1 MPARGAAR
9 RQPAA
14 PGDVRTGGLRLLR
27 GARDLARQAAGLP
40 ESTARVITAFGPL
53 ISKFGGEA
61 HIGEAEFSRDVDRIF
76 EALYAHPLTEKTRTV
91 TAYLR
96 SRNFLPNE
104 GSTESLIHYVVR
116 ESVARSPIP
125 VPQAIVDEFWTF
137 FHELMSD
144 PELRGLADLG
154 LDITRLILKT
164 YEPLLVEVINELKDI
179 YYSNQNRMDALLRR
193 VQVVRGDLKIIRRQI
208 KALRYIK
215 PFFQADP
222 KDYRAQAQI
231 VAKMV
236 REFGPFFIKMAQ
248 VAAATANFLPEEIA
262 RELPPMSAQ
271 EARAALI
278 ESFGRPPEDIY
289 FGFDAERPI
298 KSGSIGS
305 VYLAKKPFT
314 VNGVEHLV
322 PVIIKIGRHNLDR
335 EFLMGK
341 TSIGLMLVSS
351 QYWAPHGK
359 LTPFLKAM
367 TEQIDGFVEGFRGEL
382 QFERE
387 AEVQAAFSRR
397 ARSSTVWR
405 VPEVYRAT
413 PRVIEMEYV
422 EGAVNISR
430 AVQHFRPADPL
441 AYRREL
447 ARKFLFTILSQ
458 LFVYQELHGDL
469 HPGNVMV
476 DRAGRLHLIDW
487 GNTVQLAGKVMPA
500 LDYLKGALVADV
512 DLLTDALIA
521 ISTEP
526 EAAQAR
532 RGEIREALA
541 RTLQKKQIR
550 PLSYTFAWTL
560 YREGPEGWLKRANTL
575 LQLASNTQ
583 QLGLVLRGEYLHLSR
598 SLTAMIATLGGLYEG
613 VPLTERGSWYAGVLP
628 DRITIYRNGARG
640 NLRQASGCS
649 PKRRLNRQV
658 PPHAIQD
665 MEPGPPAAGTAG
677 AAAPDRADPGH
688 PLHAGNGPSGGQPAH
703 LAASTAVGL
712 GNHDEHGLRRRQPL
726 EPSGDG
732 DVRDHHAVH
741 RPVPGLS
748 DLPGP
753 HAAVFRGQ
761 VRGSPAAGA
770 AADGRTGAV
779 LPLRTRHRVAG
790 GGVRKREQPVCHS
803 GRGHESGAQPA

>member
-1 MPARGAAR
+1 VPKPTTPRKPRARARPPGGAAAVAPKVPARGAAR

-40 ESTARVITAFGPL
+40 ESTARVISAFGPL

-262 RELPPMSAQ
+262 RELAVFQEDVPPMSAQ

-314 VNGVEHLV
+314 INGVEQLV

-387 AEVQAAFSRR
+387 AEVQAAFARR
-397 ARSSTVWR
+397 ARTSTVWR

-487 GNTVQLAGKVMPA
+487 GNTVQLAGKVKPV
-500 LDYLKGALVADV
+500 LDYLKGALVADA

-560 YREGPEGWLKRANTL
+560 YREGPDGWLKRANTL

-613 VPLTERGSWYAGVLP
+613 VPRW
-628 DRITIYRNGARG
+628 R
-640 NLRQASGCS
+640 
-649 PKRRLNRQV
+649 
-658 PPHAIQD
+658 
-665 MEPGPPAAGTAG
+665 AG
-677 AAAPDRADPGH
+677 ADLLIAINTFPARALKDYLRGVHAERLQATVQRSAH
-688 PLHAGNGPSGGQPAH
+688 P
-703 LAASTAVGL
+703 
-712 GNHDEHGLRRRQPL
+712 
-726 EPSGDG
+726 
-732 DVRDHHAVH
+732 
-741 RPVPGLS
+741 PV
-748 DLPGP
+748 
-753 HAAVFRGQ
+753 
-761 VRGSPAAGA
+761 
-770 AADGRTGAV
+770 
-779 LPLRTRHRVAG
+779 RVA
-790 GGVRKREQPVCHS
+790 
-803 GRGHESGAQPA
+803 A

>member
-1 MPARGAAR
+1 VPARGAAR

-53 ISKFGGEA
+53 ISKFGGET

-262 RELPPMSAQ
+262 RELAVFQEDVPPMSAQ

-430 AVQHFRPADPL
+430 AVQHFRPADPGGL
-441 AYRREL
+441 PARTGPQVLVHHPEPAVRLPGAARRP
-447 ARKFLFTILSQ
+447 APGQR
-458 LFVYQELHGDL
+458 HGG
-469 HPGNVMV
+469 PRRPAAP
-476 DRAGRLHLIDW
+476 DRLGQHGAAGRQ
-487 GNTVQLAGKVMPA
+487 GPAGARLPEGRSGGRCRPA
-500 LDYLKGALVADV
+500 DRCADCHQHRPRGRTSASRRDPRDAGAHA
-512 DLLTDALIA
+512 
-521 ISTEP
+521 
-526 EAAQAR
+526 AR
-532 RGEIREALA
+532 RSRSS
-541 RTLQKKQIR
+541 
-550 PLSYTFAWTL
+550 PLSYDFAWTL

-613 VPLTERGSWYAGVLP
+613 VPRW
-628 DRITIYRNGARG
+628 R
-640 NLRQASGCS
+640 
-649 PKRRLNRQV
+649 
-658 PPHAIQD
+658 
-665 MEPGPPAAGTAG
+665 AG
-677 AAAPDRADPGH
+677 ADLLIAINTFPARALKDYLRGVHAERLQATVQRSAH
-688 PLHAGNGPSGGQPAH
+688 P
-703 LAASTAVGL
+703 
-712 GNHDEHGLRRRQPL
+712 
-726 EPSGDG
+726 
-732 DVRDHHAVH
+732 
-741 RPVPGLS
+741 PV
-748 DLPGP
+748 
-753 HAAVFRGQ
+753 
-761 VRGSPAAGA
+761 
-770 AADGRTGAV
+770 
-779 LPLRTRHRVAG
+779 RVA
-790 GGVRKREQPVCHS
+790 
-803 GRGHESGAQPA
+803 A

>member
-1 MPARGAAR
+1 MPKPTTPRKPRARARPSGGAAAVAPKVPARGAAR

-53 ISKFGGEA
+53 IRKFGGET

-125 VPQAIVDEFWTF
+125 VPQQIVDEFWTF
-137 FHELMSD
+137 FNELMSD

-154 LDITRLILKT
+154 LDITRLVLKA

-208 KALRYIK
+208 RALRYIK

-262 RELPPMSAQ
+262 RELAVFQEDVPPMSAQ

-359 LTPFLKAM
+359 LTPLPESHDRA
-367 TEQIDGFVEGFRGEL
+367 DRRLRRGL
-382 QFERE
+382 
-387 AEVQAAFSRR
+387 SRR
-397 ARSSTVWR
+397 AAVRARGRGAGGLFAPRRSSTVWR

-487 GNTVQLAGKVMPA
+487 GNTVQLAGKVKPV
-500 LDYLKGALVADV
+500 LDYLKGALVADA

-550 PLSYTFAWTL
+550 PLSYSFAWTL
-560 YREGPEGWLKRANTL
+560 YREGPDGWLKRANTL

-613 VPLTERGSWYAGVLP
+613 VPRW
-628 DRITIYRNGARG
+628 R
-640 NLRQASGCS
+640 
-649 PKRRLNRQV
+649 
-658 PPHAIQD
+658 
-665 MEPGPPAAGTAG
+665 AG
-677 AAAPDRADPGH
+677 ADLLIAINTFPARALKDYLRGVHAERLQATVQRSAH
-688 PLHAGNGPSGGQPAH
+688 P
-703 LAASTAVGL
+703 
-712 GNHDEHGLRRRQPL
+712 
-726 EPSGDG
+726 
-732 DVRDHHAVH
+732 
-741 RPVPGLS
+741 PV
-748 DLPGP
+748 
-753 HAAVFRGQ
+753 
-761 VRGSPAAGA
+761 
-770 AADGRTGAV
+770 
-779 LPLRTRHRVAG
+779 RVA
-790 GGVRKREQPVCHS
+790 
-803 GRGHESGAQPA
+803 A

>member
-1 MPARGAAR
+1 VPARGAAR

-262 RELPPMSAQ
+262 RELAVFQEDVPPMSAQ

-387 AEVQAAFSRR
+387 AEVQAAFARRSRT
-397 ARSSTVWR
+397 STVWR

-447 ARKFLFTILSQ
+447 ARKFP
-458 LFVYQELHGDL
+458 VH
-469 HPGNVMV
+469 HPEPAV
-476 DRAGRLHLIDW
+476 RL
-487 GNTVQLAGKVMPA
+487 P
-500 LDYLKGALVADV
+500 GA
-512 DLLTDALIA
+512 
-521 ISTEP
+521 
-526 EAAQAR
+526 AR
-532 RGEIREALA
+532 RPAPGQRHG
-541 RTLQKKQIR
+541 
-550 PLSYTFAWTL
+550 
-560 YREGPEGWLKRANTL
+560 GP
-575 LQLASNTQ
+575 
-583 QLGLVLRGEYLHLSR
+583 RG
-598 SLTAMIATLGGLYEG
+598 
-613 VPLTERGSWYAGVLP
+613 P
-628 DRITIYRNGARG
+628 
-640 NLRQASGCS
+640 
-649 PKRRLNRQV
+649 
-658 PPHAIQD
+658 
-665 MEPGPPAAGTAG
+665 
-677 AAAPDRADPGH
+677 AAPDRLGQHGAAGRQGEAGARLPEGRAGGRCRPADRCADCHQHRARGRTSASRRDPRGAGAHAAEEADP
-688 PLHAGNGPSGGQPAH
+688 PAVLQLRLDAVPRRPRR
-703 LAASTAVGL
+703 LAQA
-712 GNHDEHGLRRRQPL
+712 RQY
-726 EPSGDG
+726 
-732 DVRDHHAVH
+732 
-741 RPVPGLS
+741 
-748 DLPGP
+748 
-753 HAAVFRGQ
+753 
-761 VRGSPAAGA
+761 PAAACVEHPAARPGA
-770 AADGRTGAV
+770 ARRIPAPVALTDGHDRHIGR
-779 LPLRTRHRVAG
+779 PLRGRAALAG
-790 GGVRKREQPVCHS
+790 GC
-803 GRGHESGAQPA
+803 